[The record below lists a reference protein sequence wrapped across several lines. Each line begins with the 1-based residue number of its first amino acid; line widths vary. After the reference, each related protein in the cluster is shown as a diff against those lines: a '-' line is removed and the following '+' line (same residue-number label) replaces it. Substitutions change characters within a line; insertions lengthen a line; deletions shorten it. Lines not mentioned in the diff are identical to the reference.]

1 VQRFFEKLNEVFA
14 GRRVIDAEAQ
24 IGELPALLIG
34 EVRLLAGLES
44 LYTPRLRHALGEI
57 EPLEDEA
64 SDEEF
69 ERSRRQLAATLRD
82 SLTVTRANRFA
93 ADAFATHGPRV
104 ASKDLLR
111 TDDDLADL
119 IACLLH
125 AGAREAR
132 FRIDISR
139 ELDDPEADRRVHDP
153 VLAGTRRLERF
164 DLVKR

>member
-1 VQRFFEKLNEVFA
+1 
-14 GRRVIDAEAQ
+14 
-24 IGELPALLIG
+24 
-34 EVRLLAGLES
+34 
-44 LYTPRLRHALGEI
+44 LGEI
-57 EPLEDEA
+57 EPLDDEA

-69 ERSRRQLAATLRD
+69 DRSRRQLAATLRD
-82 SLTVTRANRFA
+82 SLTVVRANRFA
-93 ADAFATHGPRV
+93 ADQFAKHGPRV

-125 AGAREAR
+125 ASAREAR
-132 FRIDISR
+132 FRIEVSRDI
-139 ELDDPEADRRVHDP
+139 DDPAADRRTHDP